1 MELVFCRSYP
11 STYVLRASLPNFMHP
26 SGDFAHLSD
35 DFLRLC
41 CEPAWLYIST
51 FDLQFC
57 FFAPAGEVFNFRIS
71 DLLYSHHMCLCLSLA
86 CALLAL
92 THVEFLCLCALLIH
106 LAIQVCIA
114 CICQAAL
121 ALLQGEGSEMQ
132 DVVRAAT
139 ARMKS

>member
-1 MELVFCRSYP
+1 
-11 STYVLRASLPNFMHP
+11 MHP
-26 SGDFAHLSD
+26 SGDFAHLAD
-35 DFLRLC
+35 AFLRLC

-51 FDLQFC
+51 FDLPFC
-57 FFAPAGEVFNFRIS
+57 FFAPAEEVFNFRIS

-106 LAIQVCIA
+106 LAIQVCIV

-121 ALLQGEGSEMQ
+121 VLLKRESSAFK
-132 DVVRAAT
+132 DVVGAEI
-139 ARMKS
+139 ARMKA